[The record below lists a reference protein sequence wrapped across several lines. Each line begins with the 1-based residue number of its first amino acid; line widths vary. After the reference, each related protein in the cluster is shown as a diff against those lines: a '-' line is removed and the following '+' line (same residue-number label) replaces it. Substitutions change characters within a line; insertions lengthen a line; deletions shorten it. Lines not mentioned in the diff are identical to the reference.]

1 MHSRRNIYRCL
12 APLRVHRDHGV
23 QILDKGRTTRRGSD
37 THRARNMQN
46 VSDIFLFFFFLRKT
60 RIQVSSTKRGGD
72 RGASFSHASKTRF
85 QVNARIN
92 QRDIKAK
99 PVHEAWRHQL
109 RLHAVEREHVGGITT
124 SILRRKIDL
133 KVSKP
138 SLRISATHDPPLTR
152 FRANDAGC
160 APNRSARF
168 VERGL

>member
-46 VSDIFLFFFFLRKT
+46 VSDIFLFFFFAQNSYSN
-60 RIQVSSTKRGGD
+60 IVDDRGG
-72 RGASFSHASKTRF
+72 SFSHASKTRF